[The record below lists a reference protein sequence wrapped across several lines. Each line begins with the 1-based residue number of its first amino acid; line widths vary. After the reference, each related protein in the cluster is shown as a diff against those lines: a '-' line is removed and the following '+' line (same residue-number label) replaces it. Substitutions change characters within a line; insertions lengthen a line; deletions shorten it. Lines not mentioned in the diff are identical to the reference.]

1 MGIFD
6 FFKKKPINQRIK
18 EKSDKNEEITVD
30 ELKEFAKDNK
40 WMLDIQREARK
51 YGQEIRESHG
61 VDTDTIPTGYGEYG
75 LCLSNPIPTDS
86 VDGSNLYLTQLR
98 THDGKKVEA
107 FRRGST
113 GASDVTPG
121 SIDIY
126 ELSVKGEVIN
136 TIYICPY
143 HKRNST
149 LAPKGFSLVK

>member
-1 MGIFD
+1 MGLFD

-18 EKSDKNEEITVD
+18 EKSDKNEDLTID
-30 ELKEFAKDNK
+30 DLKEFAKDNK
-40 WMLDIQREARK
+40 WMLDIQREARM
-51 YGQEIRESHG
+51 YAQEIRDSHG

-75 LCLSNPIPTDS
+75 LCLTNPVPTYTI
-86 VDGSNLYLTQLR
+86 DGSNLYLTQLR
-98 THDGKKVEA
+98 TNDGKKVEA
-107 FRRGST
+107 IRRGSS

-126 ELSVKGEVIN
+126 ELSVKGKVIN

-149 LAPKGFSLVK
+149 LAPNGFSLVK